1 MKKKKIVKMLEW
13 KRWLI
18 MATAQKRCPA
28 GHLQRIAAH
37 RITSLR
43 IDQRPVFQDMH
54 KDVAATVAGQ
64 LGKLAETWVQASCFI
79 WQQTLLRLALFA

>member
-1 MKKKKIVKMLEW
+1 
-13 KRWLI
+13 

-28 GHLQRIAAH
+28 GHLQRMASH
-37 RITSLR
+37 RIASLR

-54 KDVAATVAGQ
+54 KDVAAAMVVAAAVAVPGQ
-64 LGKLAETWVQASCFI
+64 LGKLAETRVQASCFI